1 MEKEPNYLQD
11 ISEIRNIME
20 RSSKFV
26 SLSGLSGVLIGTY
39 ALIGAYVAYKISYFS
54 NQLIYPDIVKYHLS
68 KNVVSLII
76 VGLSVLLLAIST
88 SFILAHRKAKKNGEK
103 IWDHKARRLAV
114 NLLLPLATGGIFI
127 IILFTKGLI
136 GLIAPVTLIF
146 YGLALINGS
155 KYTYEEYRYLGIGE
169 IVLGLIA
176 SYLIGYGLLF
186 WALGFGVL
194 HILYGA
200 VMYFKYE
207 R

>member
-54 NQLIYPDIVKYHLS
+54 DQLIYPDIIKSHLS
-68 KNVVSLII
+68 KNVMSLLI
-76 VGLSVLLLAIST
+76 VGLSVLVLAVST
-88 SFILAHRKAKKNGEK
+88 SFILAYRKAKKNGEQ
-103 IWDHKARRLAV
+103 IWDHKAKRLAI
-114 NLLLPLATGGIFI
+114 NLLLPLVTGGIFI

>member
-20 RSSKFV
+20 RSSKFL

-39 ALIGAYVAYKISYFS
+39 ALIGAYAAYKVSYFS
-54 NQLIYPDIVKYHLS
+54 DQLIYPDIVRHRLS
-68 KNVVSLII
+68 DNVIS
-76 VGLSVLLLAIST
+76 LLLIGLTVLVLAVST
-88 SFILAHRKAKKNGEK
+88 SFILAHRKAKKQGEK
-103 IWDHKARRLAV
+103 IWDHKAKRLAV

-127 IILFTKGLI
+127 VILFTKGLI
-136 GLIAPVTLIF
+136 GLIAPTTLIF
-146 YGLALINGS
+146 YGLALVNGS

-207 R
+207 K

>member
-1 MEKEPNYLQD
+1 MEKESNYLED

-26 SLSGLSGVLIGTY
+26 SLSGLSGILIGTY
-39 ALIGAYVAYKISYFS
+39 ALIGAYIVYRISYFS
-54 NQLIYPDIVKYHLS
+54 DQLIYPDIVRHHLS
-68 KNVVSLII
+68 PNVINLLIVGIVVLVLAVSTSLI
-76 VGLSVLLLAIST
+76 LA
-88 SFILAHRKAKKNGEK
+88 FRKARKNRHK
-103 IWDHKARRLAV
+103 IWDHTAKRLAI
-114 NLLLPLATGGIFI
+114 NLLIPLATGGIFI

-136 GLIAPVTLIF
+136 GLIAPVTLMF
-146 YGLALINGS
+146 YGLALVNGS

-169 IVLGLIA
+169 IILGLIA

-186 WALGFGVL
+186 WAIGFGVF
-194 HILYGA
+194 HIIYGA